1 MMKVPIRSR
10 SGNVFLAIVGAI
22 YVLAA
27 LVPVVSLLREAWRYR
42 ALVDSALLFFLT
54 AAAAGGIWFIAV
66 GLSNLGVSSGT
77 FRRWRHH

>member
-10 SGNVFLAIVGAI
+10 NGNVFLAIVGAI

-27 LVPVVSLLREAWRYR
+27 LVPLVSLLREAWQSQ
-42 ALVDSALLFFLT
+42 ALVDTALLFFLT
-54 AAAAGGIWFIAV
+54 AAAAGGVWFIAV
-66 GLSNLGVSSGT
+66 GLNNLGVSSGS